1 MILKTDFR
9 ANGAGSLVDYIQRDR
24 SQDAVRNINLQNAT
38 GRELSEAEI
47 DQFVE
52 KSQYHEFQ
60 RHLIVSPD
68 PTGQYTPQEVNER
81 TREFMNRELGQ
92 QPTTEYLYAVH
103 RDTEF
108 PHAHVA
114 VTGRE
119 LELQM
124 DRAEINRLR
133 GRASTI
139 YNEPERAREAT
150 STGEEEAARTPS
162 QQVPADTREELH
174 ERELAM
180 EEHPEKEVLREVK
193 QSREETP
200 SPDAERDERR
210 AEADQQEAEPS
221 RESDLS
227 PEPERDAEPDP
238 ERELEPEAEREPE
251 AEPKRELD
259 TEREMDWTMGGGR

>member
-1 MILKTDFR
+1 
-9 ANGAGSLVDYIQRDR
+9 
-24 SQDAVRNINLQNAT
+24 
-38 GRELSEAEI
+38 
-47 DQFVE
+47 
-52 KSQYHEFQ
+52 
-60 RHLIVSPD
+60 
-68 PTGQYTPQEVNER
+68 
-81 TREFMNRELGQ
+81 MNRELGQ

-119 LELQM
+119 SELQM

-150 STGEEEAARTPS
+150 STGDEEAARTPS
-162 QQVPADTREELH
+162 QQVSADAREELH
-174 ERELAM
+174 ERELALD
-180 EEHPEKEVLREVK
+180 EHPEKEVLREEK

-210 AEADQQEAEPS
+210 AEGGQQEAEPS